1 MININ
6 FIIIIIMEESKFY
19 LVVLHYLGHSRKAVI
34 GFDMVDYFLAQ
45 NYLIEFIESVPVF
58 TQPSSK

>member
-19 LVVLHYLGHSRKAVI
+19 LVVLHYLGQSRKAVI

-45 NYLIEFIESVPVF
+45 GYIIEFLESIFVLTP
-58 TQPSSK
+58 PSLK

>member
-1 MININ
+1 
-6 FIIIIIMEESKFY
+6 MEECTFY

-45 NYLIEFIESVPVF
+45 GYIIEFLESVPVL
-58 TQPSSK
+58 TPPSLK